1 MDGSAGAIE
10 GLDPVGCRVLG
21 SLIEK
26 ERATPQNYPLTLNS
40 LRLACNQSTGRDPV
54 VDYDD
59 HTVETTLGW
68 LREQRLIRIVY
79 SPSNRAAKYRHV
91 LDELLHLGDDE
102 LAALGVLLL
111 RGPQT
116 AGEIK
121 GRAERLF
128 AFADLAAVNETLERL
143 MAPRGRRARRP
154 PRAPARAEGRP
165 VPPAPRRRRGGRSTA
180 PFTAAR
186 RAHRAA
192 RLERAGVGGRVGRA
206 GGRARDP
213 RRRPGPPARR
223 ARRPR
228 SRRSWPACAPSST
241 PCAPSSSDRR

>member
-59 HTVETTLGW
+59 HTVETALGW
-68 LREQRLIRIVY
+68 LREHRLIRIVY

-143 MAPRGRRARRP
+143 MDREAGAL
-154 PRAPARAEGRP
+154 
-165 VPPAPRRRRGGRSTA
+165 VV
-180 PFTAAR
+180 
-186 RAHRAA
+186 
-192 RLERAGVGGRVGRA
+192 RLERQPGQKDARYLQLLGDAGA
-206 GGRARDP
+206 
-213 RRRPGPPARR
+213 
-223 ARRPR
+223 
-228 SRRSWPACAPSST
+228 APSASST
-241 PCAPSSSDRR
+241 PIAPPTASEPSWAVESAAPTVEPPADAGAPDHQLAERVSALEAELAGLRAEFDALRAEFE